1 MMKNQNKSSR
11 ILLKPC
17 EWDKYGHFVHCMQYW
32 YWVTS
37 TVLNNTECEYICS
50 TPKIPWKRPYVEAYL
65 DRVLLELP
73 NLKIVTEHSDE
84 GLEFCHR
91 DSIKDYFLHNDA
103 KLKHVYR
110 KWFPYDNSD
119 SVRRIFVDNLPV
131 SDDIKIGIV
140 NRKCNRRI
148 LNIDQLVH
156 QISSISN
163 VTTTVTYFEDKD
175 FNYQIN
181 FFNNHNVIISPHGAQ
196 LCSIPFMKP
205 GSLVVEC
212 AHEEWHPYDYFPG
225 LSYTSNMYHAMVV
238 DDHAC
243 FPANCSDQYIN
254 PVRGRSNNAKLDI
267 EVDIDKIVSVINDYT
282 SGNMVGRLCNL
293 Y

>member
-37 TVLNNTECEYICS
+37 TVLNNSECEYICS

-119 SVRRIFVDNLPV
+119 SVRRIFVPIKCRIVCDTSSSSV
-131 SDDIKIGIV
+131 SEIVQFALCDI
-140 NRKCNRRI
+140 
-148 LNIDQLVH
+148 
-156 QISSISN
+156 
-163 VTTTVTYFEDKD
+163 F
-175 FNYQIN
+175 
-181 FFNNHNVIISPHGAQ
+181 
-196 LCSIPFMKP
+196 
-205 GSLVVEC
+205 
-212 AHEEWHPYDYFPG
+212 
-225 LSYTSNMYHAMVV
+225 
-238 DDHAC
+238 
-243 FPANCSDQYIN
+243 
-254 PVRGRSNNAKLDI
+254 RSNILLEI
-267 EVDIDKIVSVINDYT
+267 
-282 SGNMVGRLCNL
+282 
-293 Y
+293 